1 MPPNGRSSNG
11 GGLAAQT
18 GWIGSVARFWEDV
31 QKTYAPDYVGFVLL
45 LAAYFLVQFLIEP
58 FHRLFFLSNINIQYP
73 HAEVERVPVG
83 WNIFYAGGIPLVTLI
98 LTLAVTRSSIHKC
111 HVTLLGFFI
120 RWVLENAL

>member
-1 MPPNGRSSNG
+1 M
-11 GGLAAQT
+11 
-18 GWIGSVARFWEDV
+18 
-31 QKTYAPDYVGFVLL
+31 LL
-45 LAAYFLVQFLIEP
+45 LAAYFLVGILLLPQDKNYADGLQVQFLVEP

-83 WNIFYAGGIPLVTLI
+83 WNVFYAGGIPLVTLI

-120 RWVLENAL
+120 R